1 MASIDILLG
10 GFPGRSERGYLGWS
24 GCYLVTTSKGQ
35 RVLFDTAGY
44 NERAVVVAK
53 LAERGISPESLDLL
67 VLSHLHFDHAA
78 NWDVFP
84 KAEIVV
90 HERELAYATS
100 PEADGAILRFHAQ
113 ALRAERRVRAIS
125 GNEIELTPELT
136 LIHVP
141 GHTPGA
147 MGLAVDGAVLCGDA
161 LKSRW
166 DLQGKLSP
174 PWWNEVEAMRSIE
187 RLKALGAVLF
197 PGHDVPLERVGGE
210 IQPRGTPSVSIFF
223 PDKSEHVVAAPQT
236 EKVHVSSRVA
246 SRGLLSPRRT

>member
-1 MASIDILLG
+1 MAQINVLLG

-24 GCYLVTTSKGQ
+24 GCYLVTTSK
-35 RVLFDTAGY
+35 RERILFDTAGY

-53 LAERGISPESLDLL
+53 LAERGIAPESLDLV

-78 NWDVFP
+78 NWDLFP

-90 HERELAYATS
+90 HERELDYAAS
-100 PEADGAILRFHAQ
+100 SQADGAILRFHAQ
-113 ALRAERRVRAIS
+113 ALRAERRVRVVA
-125 GNEIELTPELT
+125 GDEIALTPELT
-136 LIHVP
+136 LFHVP

-147 MGLAVDGAVLCGDA
+147 IALAAGGGILCGDA

-187 RLKALGAVLF
+187 RLKAMGAVLF
-197 PGHDVPLERVGGE
+197 PGHDVPLEQVGGE
-210 IQPRGTPSVSIFF
+210 IKPRGTPSVRIFF
-223 PDKSEHVVAAPQT
+223 PDKSEHVVDAPQT
-236 EKVHVSSRVA
+236 ARVHLCSRVP
-246 SRGLLSPRRT
+246 SWVS

>member
-1 MASIDILLG
+1 MSKIEVLLG

-35 RVLFDTAGY
+35 RLLFDTAGY

-53 LAERGISPESLDLL
+53 LAERGISPESLELV

-90 HERELAYATS
+90 HERELAYAAS

-113 ALRAERRVRAIS
+113 ALRAERRVRVVSGDEIS
-125 GNEIELTPELT
+125 LTPELT
-136 LIHVP
+136 LLHVP

-147 MGLAVDGAVLCGDA
+147 IALAADGAILCGDA
-161 LKSRW
+161 PKSRW

-174 PWWNEVEAMRSIE
+174 PWWNEAEAMRSIE
-187 RLKALGAVLF
+187 RLKASGAVLY
-197 PGHDVPLERVGGE
+197 PGHDVALERIAGE
-210 IQPRGTPSVSIFF
+210 IRPRGTPSVRIFF

-236 EKVHVSSRVA
+236 EKVYA
-246 SRGLLSPRRT
+246 

>member
-1 MASIDILLG
+1 MAKIEILLG

-24 GCYLVTTSKGQ
+24 GCYLVTTSNGE

-53 LAERGISPESLDLL
+53 LAERGISPESLDLV

-78 NWDVFP
+78 NWDVFA
-84 KAEIVV
+84 KADIVV
-90 HERELAYATS
+90 HERELAYAAS
-100 PEADGAILRFHAQ
+100 SEADGAILRFHSQ
-113 ALRAERRVRAIS
+113 ALRGERRVRAVA
-125 GNEIELTPELT
+125 GDEIALAPELT
-136 LIHVP
+136 LLHVP

-147 MGLAVDGAVLCGDA
+147 MALASEGAILCGDA

-174 PWWNEVEAMRSIE
+174 PWWNEAEAMRSIA
-187 RLKALGAVLF
+187 RLKASGAVLY
-197 PGHDVPLERVGGE
+197 PGHDVPLEIAGGE
-210 IQPRGTPSVSIFF
+210 VKPRGTPSVRIFF

-236 EKVHVSSRVA
+236 EAVCA
-246 SRGLLSPRRT
+246 

>member
-1 MASIDILLG
+1 MAHIDILLG

-24 GCYLVTTSKGQ
+24 GCYLVTTTKGE
-35 RVLFDTAGY
+35 RILFDTAGY

-53 LAERGISPESLDLL
+53 LAERGISPESLDVV

-90 HERELAYATS
+90 HERELAYAAS
-100 PEADGAILRFHAQ
+100 PEADGAILRFHSQ
-113 ALRAERRVRAIS
+113 ALRVERRVRVVS
-125 GNEIELTPELT
+125 GDEIALSPELT
-136 LIHVP
+136 LLHVP

-147 MGLAVDGAVLCGDA
+147 IALAAEGAILCGDA

-174 PWWNEVEAMRSIE
+174 PWWNEAEAVRSIE
-187 RLKALGAVLF
+187 RLRTSGAVLY
-197 PGHDVPLERVGGE
+197 PGHDVPLELAGGE
-210 IQPRGTPSVSIFF
+210 IRPRGTPSVRIFF

-236 EKVHVSSRVA
+236 EKA
-246 SRGLLSPRRT
+246 YA

>member
-1 MASIDILLG
+1 MAKIDILLG

-24 GCYLVTTSKGQ
+24 GCYLLTTSKGQ
-35 RVLFDTAGY
+35 KVLFDTAGY

-78 NWDVFP
+78 NWDLFP

-100 PEADGAILRFHAQ
+100 PEADGAELRFHAQ
-113 ALRAERRVRAIS
+113 ALRNERRVCAIS
-125 GNEIELTPELT
+125 GDEIALSPELT
-136 LIHVP
+136 LLHVP

-147 MGLAVDGAVLCGDA
+147 MALAVEGAILCGDA

-174 PWWNEVEAMRSIE
+174 PWWNEAEAMRSIE
-187 RLKALGAVLF
+187 RLKASGAVLY

-210 IQPRGTPSVSIFF
+210 IKPRGTPSVRIFF
-223 PDKSEHVVAAPQT
+223 PDKSEHVVAAPQA
-236 EKVHVSSRVA
+236 EKVFA
-246 SRGLLSPRRT
+246 

>member
-1 MASIDILLG
+1 MAEISILLG

-24 GCYLVTTSKGQ
+24 GCYLLTTGKGQ
-35 RVLFDTAGY
+35 KVLFDTGGY

-53 LAERGISPESLDLL
+53 LAERGISPESLDL
-67 VLSHLHFDHAA
+67 VILSHLHFDHAA

-90 HERELAYATS
+90 HERELAYAAS
-100 PEADGAILRFHAQ
+100 PEADGAVLRFHAQ
-113 ALRAERRVRAIS
+113 ALRAERRVRVVV
-125 GNEIELTPELT
+125 GNEIVLTPELT
-136 LIHVP
+136 LLHVP

-147 MGLAVDGAVLCGDA
+147 IALAAGGAILCGDA

-166 DLQGKLSP
+166 DIQGKLSP
-174 PWWNEVEAMRSIE
+174 PWWNEAEAMRSIE
-187 RLKALGAVLF
+187 RLKASGAVLY

-210 IQPRGTPSVSIFF
+210 IRPRGTPSVRIFF

-236 EKVHVSSRVA
+236 EKVYA
-246 SRGLLSPRRT
+246 

>member
-1 MASIDILLG
+1 MAKIDILLG

-24 GCYLVTTSKGQ
+24 SCYLLTNSNGQ
-35 RVLFDTAGY
+35 KVLFDTAGY

-67 VLSHLHFDHAA
+67 ILSHLHFDHAA

-84 KAEIVV
+84 RAEIVV
-90 HERELAYATS
+90 HEREVAYAAS
-100 PEADGAILRFHAQ
+100 PQADGAILRFHAQ
-113 ALRAERRVRAIS
+113 ALRAERRVRVVA
-125 GNEIELTPELT
+125 GEEIALTPEVT
-136 LIHVP
+136 LLHVP

-147 MGLAVDGAVLCGDA
+147 IALETEGAILCGDA

-174 PWWNEVEAMRSIE
+174 PWWNEAEAMRSIE
-187 RLKALGAVLF
+187 RLKASGAVLY
-197 PGHDVPLERVGGE
+197 PGHDAPLERVAGE
-210 IQPRGTPSVSIFF
+210 IRPRGMPSLRIFF

-236 EKVHVSSRVA
+236 ETVHA
-246 SRGLLSPRRT
+246 

>member
-1 MASIDILLG
+1 MV
-10 GFPGRSERGYLGWS
+10 S
-24 GCYLVTTSKGQ
+24 G
-35 RVLFDTAGY
+35 DEIA
-44 NERAVVVAK
+44 
-53 LAERGISPESLDLL
+53 LA
-67 VLSHLHFDHAA
+67 
-78 NWDVFP
+78 
-84 KAEIVV
+84 
-90 HERELAYATS
+90 
-100 PEADGAILRFHAQ
+100 
-113 ALRAERRVRAIS
+113 
-125 GNEIELTPELT
+125 PELT
-136 LIHVP
+136 LLHVP

-147 MGLAVDGAVLCGDA
+147 IALVAGGAVLCGDA

-246 SRGLLSPRRT
+246 S